1 MMAFDIGLRASLVM
15 LAALAASAALRG
27 RSAALR
33 HWVLAAGIFS
43 AAAVAPLGTALPA
56 WDFPI
61 QPART
66 IDTPASPIQS
76 AAAPSVQNSGTDTG
90 VASPD
95 PPSARRSV
103 EPFVGVTWAAGVAIS
118 VMLLLSSFIRLVRVT
133 RDATSITHP
142 RWLEA
147 NHDLSARLNVRGDV
161 ALLKTNLPGMVG
173 TWGWRRPC
181 VLLPNH
187 CESWSDARIRIV
199 LGHELAHIRRADW
212 SIQIAAEMVRAAF
225 WYSPVFWIACARLRR
240 ESEQACDDAVLEAG
254 VPADEYASHLLEI
267 ARTCRP
273 APRCAAVVPIARPS
287 TLEWRI
293 TAMLNTTLARRRP
306 TRRAMAIA
314 LAVILGVTVPAA
326 SFRATGQSGPMPLT
340 GVVYDMTGAVLP
352 EVTITLEDAPGIRR
366 TATSDGSGRFDF
378 GVVDPGRYVLT
389 SALIGFLSIT
399 QELTLRE
406 ARNWERAITLQVGT
420 IQERVTVREQRT
432 SGDAAATIA
441 PVGAVRIGGNI
452 RAPRKLEDVR
462 PEYPAAMRDGG
473 FEGIVPLEARIGV
486 DGRVV
491 SVHVSSAYAH
501 PELVKAALDAVR
513 QWRFSPTLLNGAE
526 IEVLM
531 NVTVQFSLPD

>member
-1 MMAFDIGLRASLVM
+1 MMAFDLGLRASLVV
-15 LAALAASAALRG
+15 LTALVAAAALRH

-43 AAAVAPLGTALPA
+43 GAAVAPLGWALPA
-56 WDFPI
+56 WDFPV
-61 QPART
+61 QPARST
-66 IDTPASPIQS
+66 DTPASPIQS
-76 AAAPSVQNSGTDTG
+76 AATPSVRNPGSDAGR
-90 VASPD
+90 AWPD
-95 PPSARRSV
+95 LTPPTRLFV
-103 EPFVGVTWAAGVAIS
+103 EPFVGVIWASGFAIS
-118 VMLLLSSFIRLVRVT
+118 GMLLLAGFIRLVRVT
-133 RDATSITHP
+133 TDATPVTHP
-142 RWLEA
+142 RWLEV

-187 CESWSDARIRIV
+187 CESWSDARMRIV
-199 LGHELAHIRRADW
+199 LGHELAHIRRGDW
-212 SIQIAAEMVRAAF
+212 SMQIAAEIVRAAF
-225 WYSPVFWIACARLRR
+225 WYSPFFWIACARLRR

-326 SFRATGQSGPMPLT
+326 SFRATAQGGPMPLT

-352 EVTITLEDAPGIRR
+352 EVAIALEDATGNRR

-389 SALIGFLSIT
+389 STLIGFLSIT
-399 QELTLRE
+399 QELTLRD
-406 ARNWERAITLQVGT
+406 ARNWDRAITLQVGT
-420 IQERVTVREQRT
+420 IQERVTVRESRT
-432 SGDAAATIA
+432 SGATTA
-441 PVGAVRIGGNI
+441 PVGAVRVGGNI
-452 RAPRKLEDVR
+452 RPPMKLEDVR
-462 PEYPAAMRDGG
+462 PEYPAAMRDAG

-491 SVHVSSAYAH
+491 SAHVGSAYAH

-513 QWRFSPTLLNGAE
+513 QWRFSPTLLNGAPV
-526 IEVLM
+526 EVLM
-531 NVTVQFSLPD
+531 NVTVHFSLPDW